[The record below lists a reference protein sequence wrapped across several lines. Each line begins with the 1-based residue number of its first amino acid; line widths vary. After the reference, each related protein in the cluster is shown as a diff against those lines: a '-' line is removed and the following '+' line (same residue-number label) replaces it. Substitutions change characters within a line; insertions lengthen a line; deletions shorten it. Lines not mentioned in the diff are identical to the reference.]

1 MTRVR
6 RPSPQTVAVLDALAA
21 RASEWSHGYDLSRSQ
36 GLKAGT
42 VYPILI
48 RLAERG
54 FVEAAWEQGRPAGA
68 VRPAFTSTDCRLPEP
83 SRCAS
88 CGTTQRSTAPAG
100 HRWSGARRLAAERSQ
115 GHSCEP
121 RHPADTHPPP
131 GHPSDGVACCR
142 SRPGCPRGLGL
153 G

>member
-21 RASEWSHGYDLSRSQ
+21 RAAEWSHGYDLCRSL

-54 FVEAAWEQGRPAGA
+54 FVETAWEQEVPQGRPPRHLYRLSVTGAEQVRELRRAEAQHTSRRSRVTGRTAPGSGAVAGA
-68 VRPAFTSTDCRLPEP
+68 QP
-83 SRCAS
+83 
-88 CGTTQRSTAPAG
+88 
-100 HRWSGARRLAAERSQ
+100 
-115 GHSCEP
+115 
-121 RHPADTHPPP
+121 
-131 GHPSDGVACCR
+131 
-142 SRPGCPRGLGL
+142 
-153 G
+153 

>member
-21 RASEWSHGYDLSRSQ
+21 RASDWSYGYDLCRSL

-54 FVEAAWEQGRPAGA
+54 FVETAWEQEVPQGRPPRHLYRLSAAGA
-68 VRPAFTSTDCRLPEP
+68 VQVGELPRNAAQHRSRRPQAIRRPAP
-83 SRCAS
+83 
-88 CGTTQRSTAPAG
+88 G
-100 HRWSGARRLAAERSQ
+100 SGA
-115 GHSCEP
+115 
-121 RHPADTHPPP
+121 
-131 GHPSDGVACCR
+131 VAGAQ
-142 SRPGCPRGLGL
+142 P
-153 G
+153 